1 MPLCHAQDVAD
12 LFDLPKKRIYEL
24 SRLGIIPSVRI
35 GRLLRFDPETI
46 QRWIAEGGQGFEAGW
61 RQRSDEN
68 RSPDHSPGETGTEIE
83 SRT

>member
-1 MPLCHAQDVAD
+1 MPLCHAQYVAD

-46 QRWIAEGGQGFEAGW
+46 QRWIAAGGRGFEGGG
-61 RQRSDEN
+61 RQRSNEDRN
-68 RSPDHSPGETGTEIE
+68 PACETGE
-83 SRT
+83 SGLDPVPGQ